1 MESNQECLPQGDGFT
16 VRRCTRHS
24 INCSIFGGPTGNRT
38 PTRGLQSHCAP
49 VITISPNFG
58 VPGGTRTPTNGF
70 GDRHAAITPP
80 RQIKHTV
87 CDISVPASSMCV
99 LKHSKLLRLPVR
111 KKCFNTLGFF
121 YVQEHKPSPR
131 PPICS
136 LE

>member
-1 MESNQECLPQGDGFT
+1 MRLDLNQQCHYDGRFT
-16 VRRCTRHS
+16 VSWGYQFSYT
-24 INCSIFGGPTGNRT
+24 SIFGGPAGDRT
-38 PTRGLQSHCAP
+38 PTKGLQSPCAP
-49 VITISPNFG
+49 IITTSPNFG
-58 VPGGTRTPTNGF
+58 IPGGTRTPTNGF

-80 RQIKHTV
+80 RHNFNTLLR
-87 CDISVPASSMCV
+87 MCV

-111 KKCFNTLGFF
+111 KECFNTLGFF